1 MGNTILEQHFFIHHW
16 LLAISSLSWIHRVSP
31 KMDRTGP
38 LGLHYEISSFET
50 WLASVA
56 ATVLSATMGV
66 CLVVPGQTT
75 HGCSLFEETW
85 GHTKNLQI
93 LRFLGRWLEINNPSD
108 RYIYIYVYIYICIY
122 IYVQY
127 IYIYIYVYICIY
139 IYAQMRVKFLVLSIW
154 RWRSEWMQHGDIYIY
169 IPQAFRQL
177 VFGFLAEEFGPH
189 QSHHF
194 LKCSVTLTL
203 SICWEW
209 RYLGKIKQVS
219 ENELVKQY
227 QIVFFFPVSQSL
239 TFWRPHLTL
248 HCHSFV
254 PRPVSLD
261 SVTRLNETLLVS
273 AAAPLVVRTCGLVAQ
288 LRCLKIGTHQV
299 PWFDNLWSF
308 STFKLHKLAIFGCI
322 PHPWTNPLKCLGHC
336 HLAANLGQ
344 VDIDIFAGRVAVED
358 LRVGSPSGVTAWES
372 YM

>member
-1 MGNTILEQHFFIHHW
+1 
-16 LLAISSLSWIHRVSP
+16 
-31 KMDRTGP
+31 MDRTGP

-75 HGCSLFEETW
+75 HGCSLFEEIW

-93 LRFLGRWLEINNPSD
+93 LRFLGRWLEINNPRD
-108 RYIYIYVYIYICIY
+108 RYICTDACEVLGSQHLTLEVWMNAAWGYIYILYSSSIPTAGFWLSGRG
-122 IYVQY
+122 IWPTSKSPFLEMFSNPDTEHLLGMEVLGQDKTSFRKWVGQT
-127 IYIYIYVYICIY
+127 IPN
-139 IYAQMRVKFLVLSIW
+139 RDKFSL
-154 RWRSEWMQHGDIYIY
+154 
-169 IPQAFRQL
+169 
-177 VFGFLAEEFGPH
+177 
-189 QSHHF
+189 
-194 LKCSVTLTL
+194 
-203 SICWEW
+203 
-209 RYLGKIKQVS
+209 
-219 ENELVKQY
+219 
-227 QIVFFFPVSQSL
+227 SQSL

-273 AAAPLVVRTCGLVAQ
+273 AAAPLVVRTCGLVPQ

-308 STFKLHKLAIFGCI
+308 STFKLHKLAILECI

-336 HLAANLGQ
+336 HLAASLGPGGHWH
-344 VDIDIFAGRVAVED
+344 FRW
-358 LRVGSPSGVTAWES
+358 PSGCRGS
-372 YM
+372 